1 MTDAGDEP
9 PAETDAEWPVDLA
22 GVTETVVTTR
32 GPNELWNAAALG
44 VFAGADEANAAT
56 ATTWGNTRTRRNF
69 HREGEGYVQ
78 FVDDPIT
85 FVNAALT
92 IDEHDDPVLE
102 HAAAWTRVAVE
113 RIDSGTENGTEWEQ
127 WRLEPLETT
136 IKRETV
142 PTISR
147 GFGAVIE
154 LPSLPRD
161 SALPAT
167 TTPNCGTDSPFF
179 ESVVERA
186 GSPREQAALERVREH
201 AEW

>member
-154 LPSLPRD
+154 ATVATSRLGVAGYDDAELRD
-161 SALPAT
+161 RLA
-167 TTPNCGTDSPFF
+167 FF